1 MESRD
6 CFSIPEEGDKG
17 RSACYHPPHRPTVV
31 TQLLYHTSIKNL
43 KGGNT
48 MKTSIALLV
57 FLFGAN
63 ILLGC
68 SSTVTQAHREESAR
82 PGIEQRAL
90 SRAMDEAFSKVDFSV
105 VGNKRVY
112 VETKGLSKI
121 DMPFVTSL
129 ISSKIIENGGLPV
142 DKEETADI
150 KTLTIV
156 KVSGT

>member
-1 MESRD
+1 
-6 CFSIPEEGDKG
+6 
-17 RSACYHPPHRPTVV
+17 
-31 TQLLYHTSIKNL
+31 
-43 KGGNT
+43 

-112 VETKGLSKI
+112 VETQGLSKI

-156 KVSGT
+156 KVSGTDEVKRRVLSDKVTGQFKGTFTFVDIKRQKVIKTYKLDAEVDEVR

>member
-1 MESRD
+1 
-6 CFSIPEEGDKG
+6 
-17 RSACYHPPHRPTVV
+17 
-31 TQLLYHTSIKNL
+31 
-43 KGGNT
+43 

-112 VETKGLSKI
+112 VETQGLSKI

-156 KVSGT
+156 KVSGTDEVKRRILSDKVTGQFKGTFTFVDIKRQKVIKTYKLDAEVDEVR